1 MLTALCPDV
10 HLLRESSVRSGTPS
24 EHRAPSH
31 DSPFLCPSCHH
42 LHHILGPHRHR
53 WALVRAQRTQPW
65 VRKANRPRFPA
76 DASLSPSWVRP
87 FTLGT
92 PACYTA
98 IHALTETPLHDF
110 FQISAPGL
118 GQPENRLGLGE
129 RIDSKVRASRW
140 LKVTHTRAVGKG
152 CIWALILPFLCDIGQ
167 MPGLSFFTEENK
179 GDGNTCFVR
188 LV

>member
-65 VRKANRPRFPA
+65 GDHHHAGSYCCLLLPLLAHRHLGPA
-76 DASLSPSWVRP
+76 EPP
-87 FTLGT
+87 
-92 PACYTA
+92 
-98 IHALTETPLHDF
+98 
-110 FQISAPGL
+110 
-118 GQPENRLGLGE
+118 
-129 RIDSKVRASRW
+129 
-140 LKVTHTRAVGKG
+140 
-152 CIWALILPFLCDIGQ
+152 IWA
-167 MPGLSFFTEENK
+167 TAEE
-179 GDGNTCFVR
+179 
-188 LV
+188 